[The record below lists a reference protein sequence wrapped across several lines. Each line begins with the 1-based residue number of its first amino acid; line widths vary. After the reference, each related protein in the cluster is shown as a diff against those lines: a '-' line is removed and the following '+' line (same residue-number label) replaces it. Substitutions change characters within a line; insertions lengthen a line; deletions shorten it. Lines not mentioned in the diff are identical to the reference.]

1 MSVLDAPTG
10 DDSCD
15 DDGGRDDAGHDG
27 VDGDAVSDEWP
38 SHVADALALLDR
50 AATQLQSLD
59 VGGIDDRAE
68 LELVR
73 RVERARRRIDHGTDQ
88 LAGHLDT
95 GCAHAVDGHASARS
109 ALIHLGRLPAAE
121 ARGRVITARVLRRLP
136 AVEAAYRRG
145 AIPTAHVRAIAK
157 TASNPRVTSYLA
169 TADPMFAEQASEE
182 SYADFCQWLKEWES
196 LADADG
202 AERTAETSHD
212 RRHAELTEN
221 PDGGF
226 SLQSGHGALEGA
238 AMGEVFD
245 RFIDAEVLA
254 DWADARRRLG
264 ELATED
270 DLART
275 PRQRRADALAE
286 IFRRAAGSRRAA
298 VPLVNVIVDQ
308 ETFERE
314 VARAA
319 GAWVDPES
327 PDRIDD
333 RRCQTQDGTPV
344 QPSEALAAAL
354 VGHVRRV
361 VIDAQSNVI
370 DLGRRRRLF
379 TGSARDAALLQ
390 SALGGRDGVR
400 CGWGGCCRRR
410 GLQVDHV
417 DPAARGGPTDIVN
430 SLPLCG
436 FHNRLKEHGWRPVRG
451 PDGRWT
457 ILRPDGSEMIPPT

>member
-1 MSVLDAPTG
+1 MSVLDAPNG
-10 DDSCD
+10 DPAED
-15 DDGGRDDAGHDG
+15 DHTSGAAAGGDVAC
-27 VDGDAVSDEWP
+27 EW
-38 SHVADALALLDR
+38 SADVADALAMLER

-59 VGGIDDRAE
+59 LGGIDDRSE

-73 RVERARRRIDHGTDQ
+73 RVERARRRIDHGTDA

-121 ARGRVITARVLRRLP
+121 ARGRVLTARVLRRLP

-145 AIPTAHVRAIAK
+145 AIPTAHIRAIAK

-169 TADPMFAEQASEE
+169 TADPVFAEQASEE
-182 SYADFCQWLKEWES
+182 CYADFCRWLQQWES

-202 AERTAETSHD
+202 AERKAETSHD
-212 RRHAELTEN
+212 RRHAEMTEN

-238 AMGEVFD
+238 SMREVFD

-264 ELATED
+264 DLATEE

-275 PRQRRADALAE
+275 PRQRRADALAK
-286 IFRRAAGSRRAA
+286 IFRRAAGSTRAV

-319 GAWVDPES
+319 GAWVDPET
-327 PDRIDD
+327 PDRVDD
-333 RRCQTQDGTPV
+333 RRCHTSDGTPL
-344 QPSEALAAAL
+344 QPSEALSAAL

-361 VIDAQSNVI
+361 VVDAQSNVI

-390 SALGGRDGVR
+390 RALDVRDGVR

-457 ILRPDGSEMIPPT
+457 VLRPDGSEMIPPT